1 LNEKQK
7 LLPSVVRSYG
17 PEESSRANKG
27 QNSRVPDSLEDPV
40 LYQREHTTLHHPG
53 LHECPILT
61 DWEKLVSMDRGEG
74 IIRWSP
80 NLARNEFLTI
90 NVNYRII
97 KLFKA
102 VGYAVPERF
111 DFQLLS
117 KHSDFQLITAFDWS
131 PRIAG
136 LVALGTKDG
145 SVQLLRIDDDS
156 NDCFTLPLKLQR
168 ACQAVAF
175 NTTGLLAVGLDRV
188 RNDQCLQIWDVNQ
201 RLSKWDPSKKGW
213 QSPTT
218 SSLDPVYKLEPSLAI
233 ASVKFFGDQ
242 PQTLVVGIKNQSVRI
257 HDLRGLLSSYCWQAE
272 C

>member
-1 LNEKQK
+1 VNEEKQK
-7 LLPSVVRSYG
+7 SLPSVVCSYG
-17 PEESSRANKG
+17 PEEDSGSNKE
-27 QNSRVPDSLEDPV
+27 QASRVPGLLEDSA
-40 LYQREHTTLHHPG
+40 LYEGERNTLYHPG
-53 LHECPILT
+53 LRERPILT

-80 NLARNEFLTI
+80 NPARNEFLTV

-111 DFQLLS
+111 DFQQLS
-117 KHSDFQLITAFDWS
+117 KHSDFQLVTAFDWS

-145 SVQLLRIDDDS
+145 LVQLLRIDDDS

-213 QSPTT
+213 QLPTT
-218 SSLDPVYKLEPSLAI
+218 SSLDPVHRLEPSLAI
-233 ASVKFFGDQ
+233 ASVKFFEDQ
-242 PQTLVVGIKNQSVRI
+242 PQTLVVGVKNQSVRI
-257 HDLRGLLSSYCWQAE
+257 HDLRGLLSSYCQ
-272 C
+272 